1 MASSF
6 ARLSWKY
13 PRVDPTNRC
22 SFYSSVFELGLL
34 PAWRSSAGFKG
45 DGNLEVM
52 DEKERREKTNCSH
65 YCTYKNQ

>member
-1 MASSF
+1 MFILALVKLVLF
-6 ARLSWKY
+6 
-13 PRVDPTNRC
+13 
-22 SFYSSVFELGLL
+22 

-45 DGNLEVM
+45 SGNLEVM